1 MPSPGSSRRGRLC
14 PEREYG
20 IITWDTYDREMTKCI
35 ALRYTCQVSRE
46 IKTEEYRALAEL
58 RYRIRHFLGEGDA
71 AARAAGLEPQQY
83 LLLLMIRG
91 LPAGEQA
98 TIRTLA
104 ERLSLKHHS
113 AVELIDRLEAHGYV
127 RRTRA
132 RDDRRRVLVSLLP
145 RGERML
151 ADVAR
156 QRINELRSHGHQLV
170 RAIDQLLDQPRKPR
184 NGGGAKPGPKSRGPE
199 KRG

>member
-1 MPSPGSSRRGRLC
+1 MS
-14 PEREYG
+14 
-20 IITWDTYDREMTKCI
+20 
-35 ALRYTCQVSRE
+35 AE

-58 RYRIRHFLGEGDA
+58 RYRIRNFLSEGDA

-91 LPAGEQA
+91 LPNGKEA

-104 ERLSLKHHS
+104 ERLALKHHS

-127 RRTRA
+127 RRSRG
-132 RDDRRRVLVSLLP
+132 RDDRRRVLVSLLA

-151 ADVAR
+151 EDVAR
-156 QRINELRSHGHQLV
+156 QRINELRSYGHQLV
-170 RAIDQLLDQPRKPR
+170 RAIDQLLDQPPRKPR
-184 NGGGAKPGPKSRGPE
+184 SGNGAKSLPLNRRRERRG
-199 KRG
+199 